1 MSGCVETPPTPSVM
15 LVADRGADRIRK
27 FDGVTGEWLADV
39 ATIDRPS
46 SMRRGPDGALYV
58 AGFGDSAI
66 VRVTDD
72 GAQSVFFRDTQ
83 VLEEP
88 VELLFRGAELAILG
102 HDTHNAIMVDP
113 TGAMVRDIG
122 YPDMRGAHDF
132 VIDDRARMYVA
143 TSHDVELGIAI
154 QIWDLNNGRMIAM
167 RGTLEE
173 VANATGIV
181 AIDDILYVTDYER
194 GTIVRFAGDTRII
207 ARGLVHPVAIE
218 LGLDGLLYVADER
231 GIHRFERDGSYAGK
245 LAGDHLTG
253 VRSFVFEAVA
263 N

>member
-1 MSGCVETPPTPSVM
+1 M
-15 LVADRGADRIRK
+15 LVADRGADLIRK
-27 FDGVTGEWLADV
+27 FDGVTGEWLADI

-66 VRVTDD
+66 IRVAPD
-72 GAQSVFFRDTQ
+72 GTQRTFFRDTQ
-83 VLEEP
+83 VPEEP
-88 VELLFRGAELAILG
+88 VELLFRGGELAILG
-102 HDTHNAIMVDP
+102 HDTHNAIIVDP

-132 VIDDRARMYVA
+132 VINDHGRMFVA
-143 TSHDVELGIAI
+143 TAHDVELNTAI
-154 QIWDLNNGRMIAM
+154 QVWDLDTGDMIAM
-167 RGTLEE
+167 RGSLEE

-181 AIDDILYVTDYER
+181 EIDDTLYVTDYER

-207 ARGLVHPVAIE
+207 ARGLVRPVAIE
-218 LGLDGLLYVADER
+218 LGLDGLLYVADDR
-231 GIHRFERDGSYAGK
+231 GIHRFERDGTYAGK

-253 VRSFVFEAVA
+253 VRSFVFEAAA

>member
-1 MSGCVETPPTPSVM
+1 M

-27 FDGVTGEWLADV
+27 FDGVTGEWIADL

-66 VRVTDD
+66 FRVSDD
-72 GAQSVFFRDTQ
+72 GTQTVFFRDTQ

-88 VELLFRGAELAILG
+88 VELLFRGPELAILG
-102 HDTHNAIMVDP
+102 HDTNNAIMVAP

-132 VIDDRARMYVA
+132 VIDDRSRMYVA
-143 TSHDVELGIAI
+143 TQHDVVLGTAV
-154 QIWDLNNGRMIAM
+154 QVWDLNNGRMIAM
-167 RGTLEE
+167 RGSLEE

-181 AIDDILYVTDYER
+181 AIDDVLYVTDYER

-207 ARGLVHPVAIE
+207 ARGLVRPVAIE
-218 LGLDGLLYVADER
+218 IGLDGLLYVADDR
-231 GIHRFERDGSYAGK
+231 GIHRFEHDGSYAGK